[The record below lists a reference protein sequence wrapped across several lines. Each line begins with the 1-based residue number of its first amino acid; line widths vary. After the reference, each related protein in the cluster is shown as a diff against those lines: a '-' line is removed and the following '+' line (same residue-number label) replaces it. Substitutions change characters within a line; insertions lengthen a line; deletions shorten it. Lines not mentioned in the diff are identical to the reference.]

1 MKTMKITTFTETY
14 GHPLTVKELTR
25 GYVENTSTGERTTM
39 NGLLNIT
46 PPYQRESSFMNNRA
60 ETQLSRQFSKVAR

>member
-1 MKTMKITTFTETY
+1 MKITTFTETY

-46 PPYQRESSFMNNRA
+46 PPYQREFVYEKPRRDA
-60 ETQLSRQFSKVAR
+60 AITTIFEG